1 MKHLLFIIIV
11 SLSNLTAQESVSIT
25 GVVKDSNSGEVLIG
39 ANVVVKGTS
48 SGTATDVNG
57 LYSINVAKGEITLEC
72 NYIGYKISSQK
83 INSNLQTEINF
94 TLNRDILN
102 ADAVV
107 VTGMVGERNITKTPF
122 SIGIVTKDQIESVSH
137 TSAETAIRGK
147 IPGVRI
153 VKANGQPGSSASV
166 QLRGA
171 TSINATGRS
180 QDPLYIVDG
189 VILNEKA
196 SLADIDASNISNV
209 EVVKGAAAASLYGA
223 RAAQGVINITT
234 SRGNDIPYNSTQVI
248 IRTELGTNDLPN
260 KMAMV
265 QNHSWLQSDSVYTDS
280 SGVNVT
286 IGDYINSSGY
296 WVDPRDPQGER
307 AVEYFAPDSVSGI
320 AFQDNNYKYVETGVP
335 ESGNPELLSSGG
347 FNHMDRFFNPGNY
360 QSSSVSIAHNT
371 PTTNFFTS
379 FNKSNESGILYNL
392 EGNTRNSFRVNIDH
406 SLADKLQLSTST
418 YFSQSKSDEIG
429 QQVGSPFF
437 DLAFMNPSID
447 LLKVDTSNY
456 ELGALAGQWN
466 PTYDQIFI
474 RTDPM
479 NPEQDNPLY
488 ALLYQQRER
497 MRNRFLTNANL
508 SYMPF
513 SWLALSSNISM
524 DLSET
529 DYTQYYPKGYK
540 TTQGGSLG
548 LGYLGKDVTSTEAT
562 NSDFTAS
569 ISKSFGE
576 VDLRAKTR
584 YLYEKDVYEF
594 LQAEGSQFSVGNLP
608 SLDVA
613 TEGKSI
619 SSSTTEII
627 SEGYF
632 FILGA
637 DVSDKYIADIML
649 RKDGSS
655 LFGSNERWHNYYRM
669 SFAYR
674 ISEEAFW
681 APMKNMMNEF
691 KLRFSQGT
699 AGNRPD
705 FAAQYETYA
714 VSGGFVSKKNLGNKD
729 LKPELATETEVGID
743 ATILDRFTVQ
753 LTSASSTIEDQILQV
768 PLNGPMGF
776 SNQWQNAGT
785 LESSTIEMGLQALL
799 FQTNDITW
807 TANLNYD
814 KSTQII
820 KEFDLPSYTWAP
832 EGTQDLTVFWNREG
846 ETLGTLYGDK
856 IIADGSDLPDYVVS
870 NDFQINDDGYLV
882 WVGPGNSYTDGISKI
897 LWGTSDAYYNDDSTL
912 SSSYDWGMP
921 IFTSEKAV
929 IGTTVPDY
937 NYAFSTNFKYKA
949 FSFYMLFEGQKGGS
963 IYNLTKQWAMR
974 DHTASEVDQADETDE
989 NKKPTLYYD
998 KLYNV
1003 AKPTSHFVE
1012 DGTYL
1017 KLQELSVRYN
1027 LNLTKYGLG
1036 NRLTV
1041 ALTGRNLLCW
1051 TEYSGFDPE
1060 VGIAGS
1066 AGGSAVLTRFDGYS
1080 YPNFRS
1086 YALLLELEL

>member
-234 SRGNDIPYNSTQVI
+234 SRGKDIPYNSTQVI

-392 EGNTRNSFRVNIDH
+392 EG
-406 SLADKLQLSTST
+406 L
-418 YFSQSKSDEIG
+418 
-429 QQVGSPFF
+429 
-437 DLAFMNPSID
+437 
-447 LLKVDTSNY
+447 
-456 ELGALAGQWN
+456 
-466 PTYDQIFI
+466 
-474 RTDPM
+474 
-479 NPEQDNPLY
+479 
-488 ALLYQQRER
+488 
-497 MRNRFLTNANL
+497 
-508 SYMPF
+508 
-513 SWLALSSNISM
+513 
-524 DLSET
+524 
-529 DYTQYYPKGYK
+529 
-540 TTQGGSLG
+540 
-548 LGYLGKDVTSTEAT
+548 
-562 NSDFTAS
+562 
-569 ISKSFGE
+569 
-576 VDLRAKTR
+576 
-584 YLYEKDVYEF
+584 
-594 LQAEGSQFSVGNLP
+594 
-608 SLDVA
+608 
-613 TEGKSI
+613 
-619 SSSTTEII
+619 
-627 SEGYF
+627 
-632 FILGA
+632 
-637 DVSDKYIADIML
+637 
-649 RKDGSS
+649 
-655 LFGSNERWHNYYRM
+655 
-669 SFAYR
+669 
-674 ISEEAFW
+674 
-681 APMKNMMNEF
+681 
-691 KLRFSQGT
+691 
-699 AGNRPD
+699 
-705 FAAQYETYA
+705 
-714 VSGGFVSKKNLGNKD
+714 
-729 LKPELATETEVGID
+729 
-743 ATILDRFTVQ
+743 
-753 LTSASSTIEDQILQV
+753 
-768 PLNGPMGF
+768 
-776 SNQWQNAGT
+776 
-785 LESSTIEMGLQALL
+785 
-799 FQTNDITW
+799 
-807 TANLNYD
+807 
-814 KSTQII
+814 
-820 KEFDLPSYTWAP
+820 
-832 EGTQDLTVFWNREG
+832 
-846 ETLGTLYGDK
+846 
-856 IIADGSDLPDYVVS
+856 
-870 NDFQINDDGYLV
+870 
-882 WVGPGNSYTDGISKI
+882 
-897 LWGTSDAYYNDDSTL
+897 
-912 SSSYDWGMP
+912 
-921 IFTSEKAV
+921 
-929 IGTTVPDY
+929 
-937 NYAFSTNFKYKA
+937 
-949 FSFYMLFEGQKGGS
+949 
-963 IYNLTKQWAMR
+963 
-974 DHTASEVDQADETDE
+974 
-989 NKKPTLYYD
+989 
-998 KLYNV
+998 
-1003 AKPTSHFVE
+1003 
-1012 DGTYL
+1012 
-1017 KLQELSVRYN
+1017 
-1027 LNLTKYGLG
+1027 
-1036 NRLTV
+1036 
-1041 ALTGRNLLCW
+1041 
-1051 TEYSGFDPE
+1051 
-1060 VGIAGS
+1060 
-1066 AGGSAVLTRFDGYS
+1066 
-1080 YPNFRS
+1080 
-1086 YALLLELEL
+1086 